1 MHTAQAT
8 MVVSMS
14 EGRVTR
20 YKKDAKA
27 DMIRNNKTQIR
38 CPCRTC
44 KLQRWIDPDSG
55 QLEDHLLRRGFM
67 RDDFDEELTVNGVG
81 HHEDLG
87 GREDESLPMGMVMMT
102 KNIPATGMIIM
113 TKKEMSTGMNI
124 MKKEKKRTPRRC

>member
-1 MHTAQAT
+1 

-67 RDDFDEELTVNGVG
+67 RDDFDEELAVNGVG

-87 GREDESLPMGMVMMT
+87 EREDEESLDGHGHDDEEY
-102 KNIPATGMIIM
+102 TGDGHDRHDEEGDVDGHDHHEEGEEPN
-113 TKKEMSTGMNI
+113 T
-124 MKKEKKRTPRRC
+124 

>member
-1 MHTAQAT
+1 

-55 QLEDHLLRRGFM
+55 QLEDHLLRHGFM
-67 RDDFDEELTVNGVG
+67 RDDFDEELAVNEGFRSIVNQFFSMDANG
-81 HHEDLG
+81 
-87 GREDESLPMGMVMMT
+87 
-102 KNIPATGMIIM
+102 KAKI
-113 TKKEMSTGMNI
+113 
-124 MKKEKKRTPRRC
+124 